1 MGNGLF
7 ELVVGETG
15 LPTAPVRD
23 ELSELLEKNGFDAA
37 TMTLDQ
43 LRIVLA
49 EYLQDVFLEA
59 KENLSN
65 EDRRVV

>member
-7 ELVVGETG
+7 ELVVSETG

-23 ELSELLEKNGFDAA
+23 ELAELLEKQGFDAA

-43 LRIVLA
+43 LRLVLA
-49 EYLQDVFLEA
+49 DYLQDVFMEA
-59 KENLSN
+59 KDQLAN
-65 EDRRVV
+65 EDRQVV

>member
-7 ELVVGETG
+7 ELVVSETG

-23 ELSELLEKNGFDAA
+23 ELSELLEKHGFDAA

-43 LRIVLA
+43 LRVVMA
-49 EYLQDVFLEA
+49 DYLQEVLLAA
-59 KENLSN
+59 KEDGLG
-65 EDRRVV
+65 EAI